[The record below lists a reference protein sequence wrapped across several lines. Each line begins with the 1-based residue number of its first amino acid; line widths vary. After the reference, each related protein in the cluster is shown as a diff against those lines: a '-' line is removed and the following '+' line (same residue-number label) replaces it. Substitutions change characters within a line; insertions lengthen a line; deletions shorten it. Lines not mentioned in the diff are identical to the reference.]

1 MDSMLKKGMT
11 MIENAEK
18 ILVFTGAGLSTE
30 SGISDFRSPGGVWE
44 KYDPSNFYLQKIISD
59 THAREK
65 YWEMSSELY
74 GTMKNAQPNT
84 AHMAVKALE
93 DTGKL
98 LAVVTQNIDNLHHK
112 AGNAPDKIIEL
123 HGTAF
128 SVLCLKCGKTYDR
141 DEIEHRL
148 DAGVKAP
155 SCDECSGILK
165 PNTVSFGQSMP
176 EEKMA
181 RSFQE
186 AEACDL
192 CMVLGSSLVVQPAA
206 MVPAHAAESG
216 AMLIIINRDP
226 TPLDGEADLVVN
238 MSVTKAL
245 ETMVGNHFHL
255 KNENR

>member
-1 MDSMLKKGMT
+1 MDFVLKKGMT
-11 MIENAEK
+11 MIEAAEK

-44 KYDPSNFYLQKIISD
+44 KYDPSDFYFQKIISD

-65 YWEMSSELY
+65 YWKMSSELY
-74 GTMKNAQPNT
+74 STMKNAQPNT

-93 DTGKL
+93 DAGKL

-112 AGNAPDKIIEL
+112 AGNSPDKIIEL

-148 DAGVKAP
+148 DAGIKAP
-155 SCDECSGILK
+155 CCDECGGILK
-165 PNTVSFGQSMP
+165 PNTISFGQSMP
-176 EEKMA
+176 QEKVA
-181 RSFQE
+181 RSFRK
-186 AEACDL
+186 AEECDL

-206 MVPAHAAESG
+206 MVPAHAAQSG
-216 AMLIIINRDP
+216 APLIIINHDP
-226 TPLDGEADLVVN
+226 TPLDGEADLVIN

-245 ETMVGNHFHL
+245 ESMMGNLFHL
-255 KNENR
+255 KNQNR